1 VVVTAD
7 AFPAEYGT
15 FIFHVTAGILFGL
28 APALESSAA
37 ALSSALKA
45 NAGTAKLHSRRMR
58 DFLMAAQ
65 VAVSLV
71 LLIAGSMLIRSSIR
85 ALQMDTGYDSNHVV
99 SLELRFPEEQKYS
112 ADRQATLVREL
123 RNAASCPAWRGCD
136 YQCTGAGRRRVS
148 NGGCF
153 AEWRKALATKCASQP
168 AGECCHSERIGCAAA
183 VAGTEPHRPRPAP
196 GTRGTVPNER
206 RTSSRWADVRGDRR
220 GSRYTGSYVE
230 RQ

>member
-1 VVVTAD
+1 VATISSLHCFFSWAFLEAVVVVTAD

-85 ALQMDTGYDSNHVV
+85 ALQMDTAYDS
-99 SLELRFPEEQKYS
+99 PC
-112 ADRQATLVREL
+112 RE
-123 RNAASCPAWRGCD
+123 P
-136 YQCTGAGRRRVS
+136 
-148 NGGCF
+148 
-153 AEWRKALATKCASQP
+153 
-168 AGECCHSERIGCAAA
+168 
-183 VAGTEPHRPRPAP
+183 
-196 GTRGTVPNER
+196 
-206 RTSSRWADVRGDRR
+206 
-220 GSRYTGSYVE
+220 
-230 RQ
+230 

>member
-1 VVVTAD
+1 VVVVTAD

-15 FIFHVTAGILFGL
+15 FIFHVTAGILFEL

-85 ALQMDTGYDSNHVV
+85 ALQMDTAYDS
-99 SLELRFPEEQKYS
+99 PC
-112 ADRQATLVREL
+112 RE
-123 RNAASCPAWRGCD
+123 P
-136 YQCTGAGRRRVS
+136 
-148 NGGCF
+148 
-153 AEWRKALATKCASQP
+153 
-168 AGECCHSERIGCAAA
+168 
-183 VAGTEPHRPRPAP
+183 
-196 GTRGTVPNER
+196 
-206 RTSSRWADVRGDRR
+206 
-220 GSRYTGSYVE
+220 
-230 RQ
+230 